1 MEVSLYTPEFLML
14 CSSINPQHTAFFKCQ
29 VSAVAGAFLK
39 LSADYGALFSCSDEQ
54 NVHLMAQFC
63 PICQ

>member
-1 MEVSLYTPEFLML
+1 ML
-14 CSSINPQHTAFFKCQ
+14 CSSINTQHTAFFKCQ
-29 VSAVAGAFLK
+29 VCAVAGAFLK
-39 LSADYGALFSCSDEQ
+39 LSADYGALFSYSDEQ